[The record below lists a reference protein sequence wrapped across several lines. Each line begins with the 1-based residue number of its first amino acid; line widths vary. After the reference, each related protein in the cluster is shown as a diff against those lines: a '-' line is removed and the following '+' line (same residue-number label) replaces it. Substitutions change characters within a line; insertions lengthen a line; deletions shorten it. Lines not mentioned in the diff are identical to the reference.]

1 MNQENASLL
10 VPNGSY
16 VDPMEDILISP
27 AGNSIVSI
35 TLEQR
40 RVKSLGDFYPG
51 HGIVNHSSPVLQNT
65 SPVIKLR
72 LFCKFSLFL
81 AWTMLEEH
89 CQFFFFLLSYTFCD
103 SNYPFMPTHYN
114 MIRLLLT
121 GYLLHP
127 CPASLR
133 PRSPCVELGVM
144 QILWSHTYRFRII
157 YSFKILNIV
166 CGFY

>member
-89 CQFFFFLLSYTFCD
+89 CQFFFYWAILSVIQIILLCPHITIWLGFCLLDIYCIPVLPLWDPDHLVWNWGSCKSSGHILTD
-103 SNYPFMPTHYN
+103 SELFTH
-114 MIRLLLT
+114 LK
-121 GYLLHP
+121 
-127 CPASLR
+127 
-133 PRSPCVELGVM
+133 
-144 QILWSHTYRFRII
+144 F
-157 YSFKILNIV
+157 
-166 CGFY
+166 